1 MLSAAWLLARS
12 SGGDTSFSVPI
23 LVLAAAVGLGWLAMA
38 AVVAAVRSVP
48 HVEPAAANQDLPGA
62 TPAVANLLC
71 ADFELGTEAVPATLL
86 DLAARRVVTLEEVQ
100 PGHTI
105 CRVRG
110 TGSRTGALDDYE
122 RRVLAAVTAKA
133 IDGVV
138 PTEALTTGT
147 EEASRGWRRA
157 FAKEV
162 IGVAQRAGLTYDR
175 WPKAYIAL
183 VGLGALAVGGL
194 LYLASAVGDGTGGD
208 TGATAAVAGGI
219 AVASLI
225 GIAAVSA
232 RLGASLAQ
240 LPTHEGRVA
249 AQRCLG
255 LQAHLRENEHLDDV
269 APAAV
274 VMWGRHLAYA
284 AALGSAV
291 HCVAALPMGAEDD
304 HHAWS
309 RFGGRWRKVRVR
321 YPRARP
327 PAWGKSPGFAAFLG
341 VLWSAAALAAIYG
354 LARLARDVGDGTTTG
369 FTREQLDWVGRAAL
383 LACIPCGL
391 VLAWALYVLG
401 QALPD
406 LWQRREVTGEIV
418 RARARQQ
425 VFGGSRDHPVYWYY
439 LALDDGSTTRVTAW
453 RVRRELY
460 DSCSQGDV
468 VTAGVTPNLGYVRWV
483 LPVGEPQPGDV
494 RRS

>member
-1 MLSAAWLLARS
+1 VLSAAWLVAGS
-12 SGGDTSFSVPI
+12 SDGDTSFSVPI

-38 AVVAAVRSVP
+38 AVIAAVRSIP
-48 HVEPAAANQDLPGA
+48 HVEPAAATQDLPGA
-62 TPAVANLLC
+62 TPAMANLLC
-71 ADFELGTEAVPATLL
+71 SDFELGTEAVPATLL
-86 DLAARRVVTLEEVQ
+86 DLAARRVVALEEVQ

-110 TGSRTGALDDYE
+110 TGSRSGALDDYE
-122 RRVLAAVTAKA
+122 QRVLAAVTAKA
-133 IDGVV
+133 VEGVV
-138 PTEALTTGT
+138 PAEALTTGT

-175 WPKAYIAL
+175 WPKAYVAL
-183 VGLGALAVGGL
+183 VGLGVLVVGGL
-194 LYLASAVGDGTGGD
+194 LYLASAVGDGTD
-208 TGATAAVAGGI
+208 RDIGANAAVAGGV

-240 LPTHEGRVA
+240 LPTPEGRVA
-249 AQRCLG
+249 AGRCLG

-284 AALGSAV
+284 AALGSAA

-309 RFGGRWRKVRVR
+309 RFGGRWRKVRVG

-341 VLWSAAALAAIYG
+341 VAWGGAAVAAIYG
-354 LARLARDVGDGTTTG
+354 LATLAREVGDSTTG
-369 FTREQLDWVGRAAL
+369 GLTREQSDWIGRAAL
-383 LACIPCGL
+383 VVCIPCAL
-391 VLAWALYVLG
+391 LLAWALYVLS
-401 QALPD
+401 QAVPD
-406 LWQRREVTGEIV
+406 LWQRREVRGEIV

-468 VTAGVTPNLGYVRWV
+468 VTAGVTPNLGHVRWV
-483 LPVGEPQPGDV
+483 LKAEEGPPDDV